1 MSWGCIPCCSQNA
14 PSCSRTDF
22 FKNRSERPESPDSPS
37 LLRNGGLEA
46 RNSDVRKPRTSLF
59 CFSSVRRA
67 SMAPLSGQSRSEPAG
82 TQHIP
87 HALQVVD
94 HGGQADLRLRALQA
108 AEQEARVS
116 EDVVLERCERML
128 HGGSSQPHHLR

>member
-1 MSWGCIPCCSQNA
+1 MLNLAYSNG
-14 PSCSRTDF
+14 
-22 FKNRSERPESPDSPS
+22 KSPDWPS

-94 HGGQADLRLRALQA
+94 HGGQADLRLRALQTT
-108 AEQEARVS
+108 EQETWIS
-116 EDVVLERCERML
+116 EDAVLERCERMF
-128 HGGSSQPHHLR
+128 HGRSSQSRHLRRRALLHALQSPIVRT